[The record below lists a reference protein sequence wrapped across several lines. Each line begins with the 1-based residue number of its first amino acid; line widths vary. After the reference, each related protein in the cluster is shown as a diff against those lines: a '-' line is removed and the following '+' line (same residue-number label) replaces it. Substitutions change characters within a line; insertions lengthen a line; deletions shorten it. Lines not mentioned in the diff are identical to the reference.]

1 MYILDFVPTII
12 KIDQQDMP
20 LFGQERKLGK
30 DIHSKSEKK
39 SFQSL
44 LFSLKICGKSQNCRF

>member
-20 LFGQERKLGK
+20 SFGQERKLGK

-39 SFQSL
+39 FSEPAFQS
-44 LFSLKICGKSQNCRF
+44 